1 MILYDPPHPGE
12 IIREDCLKPLNLT
25 VKEAAEGLGITR
37 KALSSILNGHA
48 GISAQ
53 MALRL
58 TQAFGSTPET
68 WLAMQMQYDL
78 WQAKQ
83 RAGKI
88 KVRRFTARKAA

>member
-1 MILYDPPHPGE
+1 
-12 IIREDCLKPLNLT
+12 

>member
-1 MILYDPPHPGE
+1 MNLHNPPHPGE

-25 VKEAAEGLGITR
+25 VKEAAEGL
-37 KALSSILNGHA
+37 
-48 GISAQ
+48 
-53 MALRL
+53 
-58 TQAFGSTPET
+58 GSTPET

-88 KVRRFTARKAA
+88 KVRRFAARKAA